1 MTPIEYNFAIYM
13 HFFKYTMKVFI
24 FSFHQVILGFVME
37 EALFFM
43 TLPLHCNIFLIHVPF
58 PFETIFLP
66 NSHEFSK
73 ANCDT
78 SGFLLSFSWYLCL
91 AAALRPSADLQRQA
105 EMLSSLFV
113 VRKLNGKLI
122 TVPHSAFKYKQLCI
136 CVCKYKLWNQLAT
149 SESLLSLQA
158 VEDAKTWNQKIPA
171 VTCPYLQII
180 RWHSSLWLSTE
191 SRRAEYAA
199 WCWSSHCFKNTRIQN

>member
-1 MTPIEYNFAIYM
+1 MGDKGCLNIQLPKAYINMTDTLYNVSIHKNMTPIEYNFAIYM

-78 SGFLLSFSWYLCL
+78 SGFLLSFS
-91 AAALRPSADLQRQA
+91 
-105 EMLSSLFV
+105 
-113 VRKLNGKLI
+113 
-122 TVPHSAFKYKQLCI
+122 
-136 CVCKYKLWNQLAT
+136 
-149 SESLLSLQA
+149 
-158 VEDAKTWNQKIPA
+158 
-171 VTCPYLQII
+171 
-180 RWHSSLWLSTE
+180 
-191 SRRAEYAA
+191 
-199 WCWSSHCFKNTRIQN
+199 